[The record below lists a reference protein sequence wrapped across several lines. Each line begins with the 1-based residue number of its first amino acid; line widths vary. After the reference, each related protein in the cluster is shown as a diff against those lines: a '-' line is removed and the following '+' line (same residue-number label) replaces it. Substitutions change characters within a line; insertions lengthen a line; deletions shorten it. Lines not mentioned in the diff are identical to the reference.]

1 MSQVAILRVQSR
13 LHQGG
18 LKPEKLISGCM
29 KKLSSSSF
37 LVEIWMKERLTN
49 FSLFFMF
56 SLETSETIVIPLT
69 TSQDKNDCL
78 SNSWFHHEQDLKSNC
93 KEVIFVKGKG
103 RKGLD
108 IWNTEKGVL
117 NRDIYLVP

>member
-1 MSQVAILRVQSR
+1 MSHVDILRVQSL

-18 LKPEKLISGCM
+18 IKAEKLISGCM

-37 LVEIWMKERLTN
+37 FVEIWMKERLTN

-56 SLETSETIVIPLT
+56 SLETSETILIPLT
-69 TSQDKNDCL
+69 TSQDKTDCL

-103 RKGLD
+103 KKGVD
-108 IWNTEKGVL
+108 IWNTKEGVL
-117 NRDIYLVP
+117 SRDIYPVP